1 MLSSEDRDLLG
12 DVFTGINLSES
23 LITDVMSMLDESA
36 DEVHAAR
43 PGPLNALAYGQSD
56 TGGRRLATNAS
67 LARQA
72 IVDEMSALVAG
83 LRGYRANI
91 VAWKQ
96 DTLEVDTASADRMAS
111 LEAATECIVSPTVSG
126 QCSLPTTGDDA

>member
-1 MLSSEDRDLLG
+1 MLPMEDRDLLG
-12 DVFTGINLSES
+12 EVFTGINLSES
-23 LITDVMSMLDESA
+23 LVADVMTMLDESA
-36 DEVHAAR
+36 EEVQAAR
-43 PGPLNALAYGQSD
+43 PRPLDASAYGGSD

-91 VAWKQ
+91 VAWQQ
-96 DTLEVDTASADRMAS
+96 DTLDIDTASAERMRS
-111 LEAATECIVSPTVSG
+111 LEAATECIVATAG
-126 QCSLPTTGDDA
+126 CSLPTGDDA